1 MTHRRIALALLPL
14 LAGGCSLLPQTEPPT
29 IASLGKHTLELQDT
43 TIEVSE
49 ARAMQAY
56 RRFLD
61 IEAESESRPLAMRR
75 LADLNLEAE
84 ELPQAGGQEAL
95 YPRQIDDSVQLYRDI
110 LERYPDRPD
119 NDKVLYQLARAYEH
133 SARPE
138 ESLAT
143 LGQIIARYPDSSH
156 TQEAQFRRGEILFV
170 GKDYR
175 AAEQAYARVVAA
187 GDVSP
192 YYQQAL
198 YKQGWCLFKQSL
210 FSEGLDAFI
219 TLLDAQL
226 QPQPDGA
233 DRLGHL
239 ERADREVVED
249 TLRVVSLSF
258 SYEDGPASV
267 SNYFNRQGSRH
278 YEDVIYD
285 SLGALYLHK
294 ERYNDAA
301 ETFRTFVAHNPVHRE
316 APRFQMRVIE
326 TYQKG
331 KFPTLVLKAKQEL
344 VDRYN
349 LQTEY
354 WQHHDREHAGE
365 VLDYLKTTMTDLARH
380 YHALAQ
386 RTRKAEDYQQAAHW
400 YRSYLDSFPA
410 TKAAPRM
417 NFLLAELLFE
427 SGDFARATH
436 EYQRTAY
443 DYDAHEH
450 AADAGYAAVLAFA
463 REEQRLSGAAQ
474 QAWHRQAIEHALR
487 FSTTFTEHPQAL
499 AVLTRAGQDLLALGE
514 FARAVQVAGQVIAAS
529 DATPEQQRIAWT
541 VQAHARFDLKDYL
554 QAEHAYQQVLG
565 LTPGQ
570 SEQKNALIE
579 KLAASIYKQGEEA
592 RSRGDTA
599 AAVGHF
605 LRVREATPTAGI
617 VATAEF
623 DAAAGLMVLQDWPRA
638 TQVLERFRQSYPDHP
653 QQAEVTRRLATAYL
667 AEEQPLQAAVE
678 FERIGRSHTDPELQR
693 EALWQSAELYA
704 RAQRPQQSIDVYQH
718 YITQFPAPVEAAV
731 EARQRIADH
740 YAAADATK
748 QEHHWLAEIINA
760 DRVAGAGRSDRTRFL
775 AAQASFKLAET
786 VYENYRTVRLELP
799 LKHSLAVKK
808 QLMEQALQR
817 YEQAAAYQ
825 IAEVT
830 TAATFRTA
838 DIYFQLSRAL
848 LESARPANLSGEALE
863 QYEILLE
870 EQAYPFEEQAID
882 LHETNIQ
889 RASNGVYDAWIAKSL
904 QQLAELLP
912 ARYAK
917 TERSVTH
924 VEAIH

>member
-1 MTHRRIALALLPL
+1 MCRRIVLVLAPL
-14 LAGGCSLLPQTEPPT
+14 LAGGCAYLPQAEPPT
-29 IASLGKHTLELQDT
+29 IASLGKHGLELQDT
-43 TIEVSE
+43 TIEASE

-56 RRFLD
+56 RRFLE
-61 IEAESESRPLAMRR
+61 IEAESASRPLAMRR

-84 ELPQAGGQEAL
+84 EVPQAGQEQL

-110 LERYPDRPD
+110 LARYPERPD
-119 NDKVLYQLARAYEH
+119 NDKVQYQLARAYEH
-133 SARPE
+133 SGRPA
-138 ESLAT
+138 ESLTA
-143 LGQIIARYPDSSH
+143 LGQLIARYPDSNY

-170 GKDYR
+170 EQDYR
-175 AAEQAYARVVAA
+175 AAEQAYQRVVDA
-187 GDVSP
+187 GNTGP

-210 FSEGLDAFI
+210 FAAGLDAFI
-219 TLLDAQL
+219 TLLDMHL
-226 QPQPDGA
+226 QTQPAGA

-239 ERADREVVED
+239 TRADREVVED

-267 SNYFNRQGSRH
+267 SDYFRRQGSRH

-294 ERYNDAA
+294 ERYTDAA
-301 ETFRTFVAHNPVHRE
+301 ETFRAFVAHNPVHRE

-331 KFPTLVLKAKQEL
+331 KFPTLVLAAKQEF

-349 LQTEY
+349 LHTEY
-354 WQHHDREHAGE
+354 WQVHDRVQAGA

-386 RTRKAEDYQQAAHW
+386 RTRKAADYQQATHW

-410 TKAAPRM
+410 TKEAARM

-427 SGDFARATH
+427 SGDYPRATH

-443 DYDAHEH
+443 DYGAHEH

-463 REEQRLSGAAQ
+463 REQQRLSGAAQ
-474 QAWHRQAIEHALR
+474 QAWHRQAIEHGLR
-487 FSTTFTEHPQAL
+487 FSTTFPAHPQAL
-499 AVLTRAGQDLLALGE
+499 AVMTRASEDLLALGE
-514 FARAVQVAGQVIAAS
+514 YERAAQVAEQVIAA
-529 DATPEQQRIAWT
+529 DGTAPEQQRVAWT
-541 VQAHARFDLKDYL
+541 VQAHARFDLQDYL
-554 QAEHAYQQVLG
+554 QAEHAYQQVLQ
-565 LTPGQ
+565 LMPGQ
-570 SEQKNALIE
+570 SEQKNELID

-592 RSRGDTA
+592 RSQDDTA
-599 AAVGHF
+599 AAVAHF
-605 LRVREATPTAGI
+605 LRIREMAPTAAI

-623 DAAAGLMVLQDWPRA
+623 DAAAGLMSLQDWPRA
-638 TQVLERFRQSYPDHP
+638 TSVLERFRNSYPDHP

-667 AEEQPLQAAVE
+667 AEAQPLQAAIE
-678 FERIGRSHTDPELQR
+678 FERIGRSHTDSGLRR

-704 RAQRPQQSIDVYQH
+704 RAQRPEQSIEMYQH
-718 YITQFPAPVEAAV
+718 YITQFPAPAEAAI
-731 EARQRIADH
+731 EARQHIADH
-740 YAAADATK
+740 YSTAGAT
-748 QEHHWLAEIINA
+748 QQAQHWLTEIISA
-760 DRVAGAGRSDRTRFL
+760 DRIAGAGRNDRTRYL
-775 AAQASFKLAET
+775 AAQASFKLAEA
-786 VYENYRTVRLELP
+786 VYENYRTVRLDLP
-799 LKHSLAVKK
+799 LKRSLAAKK

-817 YEQAAAYQ
+817 YAQAAAYQ

-848 LESARPANLSGEALE
+848 LESTRPANLSGEALE
-863 QYEILLE
+863 QYDILLE

-889 RASNGVYDAWIAKSL
+889 RISNGGYDTWIAQSL
-904 QQLAELLP
+904 QQLAQLLP